1 MNIYELTLEDM
12 IAQDFDKA
20 LEYMEYIIYE
30 KHSNVIKQK
39 ELFEKG
45 KERINEYSKNLI
57 KEGSYVDVIPDKV
70 IKESYKEFDDF
81 VEENGSFDDLD
92 FLPYKGINFI
102 FTYMGEHIWSGN
114 KKYDN
119 IFRKILN
126 NEPILLESKDLDYE
140 LIERPED
147 YGKGVSIIIRSFKYK
162 ITNKKRS
169 YRFSIGVLLDDN
181 FVEDS
186 IITYVFKNDNLNFEF
201 YNIDDFKF
209 KVESK
214 LLKKLIKDSIN
225 LSDFDIGDIAK
236 NRLEK
241 IDSLLSDIIENRFV
255 KPLAEKYIKENTGK
269 ELEKIDSLLSDI
281 IENRFDKLLEEY
293 VKENKDKENE

>member
-1 MNIYELTLEDM
+1 MDNSNNIYELGLKDVITED
-12 IAQDFDKA
+12 FGKA
-20 LEYMEYIIYE
+20 AEYMEYIIYE
-30 KHSNVIKQK
+30 KHSNVIKQR
-39 ELFEKG
+39 ELLIKA

-57 KEGSYVDVIPDKV
+57 TEEGSYVGTIPDKV
-70 IKESYKEFDDF
+70 IKESYKEFKDF
-81 VEENGSFDDLD
+81 IEENGSFDDLD

-102 FTYMGEHIWSGN
+102 FAYMGEHIWSGN
-114 KKYDN
+114 KNYDN
-119 IFRKILN
+119 IFKRILN
-126 NEPILLESKDLDYE
+126 NESIPIILESKDLDYG

-147 YGKGVSIIIRSFKYK
+147 YGKGVSIIIKSFKYK

-169 YRFSIGVLLDDN
+169 YRFCINILLDNN

-186 IITYVFKNDNLNFEF
+186 IITYVFKNDNLNFKF

-225 LSDFDIGDIAK
+225 LSNSDIGDIVK
-236 NRLEK
+236 NKLKR
-241 IDSLLSDIIENRFV
+241 IDSLLSDIIENRF
-255 KPLAEKYIKENTGK
+255 
-269 ELEKIDSLLSDI
+269 
-281 IENRFDKLLEEY
+281 IEPIQKDF